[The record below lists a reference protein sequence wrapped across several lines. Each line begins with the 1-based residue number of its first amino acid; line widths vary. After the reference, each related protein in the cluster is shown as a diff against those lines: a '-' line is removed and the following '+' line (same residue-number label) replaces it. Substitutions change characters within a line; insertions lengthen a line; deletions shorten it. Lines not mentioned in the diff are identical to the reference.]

1 MTASSSTT
9 ASPVRLPGEVSVVNA
24 GLPLFATAIA
34 DQGRPVVQL
43 DWRIPGGGDPAVV
56 AALRRL
62 SGPRAAVIDAA
73 NAEVYRR
80 LDRGAPQVTG
90 VRPAAEVI
98 PALADGRLILHSGP
112 AIAYGR
118 ACDPLRRSMRAAVV
132 AEGWARDP
140 EQADTL
146 LASGQV
152 RTDSANAHQT
162 VVPMATA
169 MGPRTPVWV
178 AELAEAGIRA
188 FAPLGQGSGD
198 VAWFGKDSA
207 GAIERLVLLRDA
219 AGPVLA
225 DALAATGPLDVLSL
239 AAQAVAM
246 GDDVHV
252 RTQASTN
259 LLLRTLLPALVGGT
273 HPRRVEAAEFL
284 SANYLLF
291 LSLAM
296 AAARALTTWAGQVES
311 SSVVTGMSR
320 NGTDFAAWLAGPG
333 TRWQYAAAPA
343 VGSALYRPGRS
354 AGDAAPDIGDSSVLE
369 LIGLGGASA
378 AGSPAV
384 AQMVGGTMA
393 DAARLTEQLDL
404 VAVGRSTRFTLPAW
418 GMRGSPVGVD
428 VRKVVELGITP
439 KVTTGILHNS
449 DGSGQVGAGVAV
461 APIEVFVSALLDL
474 DARTAPPGT
483 AP

>member
-1 MTASSSTT
+1 MTAAARETDH
-9 ASPVRLPGEVSVVNA
+9 PVRLPDEVSVLNA
-24 GLPLFATAIA
+24 GLPLFAQAIA
-34 DQGRPVVQL
+34 DQDRPVIQL
-43 DWRIPGGGDPAVV
+43 DWRIPGGGDPEVV

-80 LDRGAPQVTG
+80 LDRGVPEVVA

-98 PALADGRLILHSGP
+98 PALDGERLILHSGP
-112 AIAYGR
+112 PIGYRDAR
-118 ACDPLRRSMRAAVV
+118 DPLQRSLRAAVC
-132 AEGWARDP
+132 AEGWAAGP
-140 EQADTL
+140 GQADEL

-152 RTDSANAHQT
+152 RTGSANHHQT

-178 AELAEAGIRA
+178 VELAEAGLQA
-188 FAPLGQGSGD
+188 YAPLGQGSGD
-198 VAWFGKDSA
+198 VAWFGKDSP
-207 GAIERLVLLRDA
+207 GAIERLILLRDA

-225 DALAATGPLDVLSL
+225 DALAATGPLNVLSF

-259 LLLRTLLPALVGGT
+259 LLLRTLLPALVRGA
-273 HPRRVEAAEFL
+273 HPRRGEVADFL

-296 AAARALTTWAGQVES
+296 AAARTLTLWAGQVENS
-311 SSVVTGMSR
+311 SIVAGMSR
-320 NGTDFAAWLAGPG
+320 NGTGFAAWLAGPG
-333 TRWQYAAAPA
+333 SSWQYAPSPL
-343 VGSALYRPGRS
+343 VGDALYQPGRS
-354 AGDAAPDIGDSSVLE
+354 EDDAAPDIGDSSVLE
-369 LIGLGGASA
+369 LIGLGGACA

-384 AQMVGGTMA
+384 AQLVGGTMA
-393 DAARLTEQLDL
+393 DAARLSEQLDL
-404 VAVGRSTRFTLPAW
+404 VCVGRSTRFILPTW
-418 GMRGSPVGVD
+418 GQRGSPVGVD

-449 DGSGQVGAGVAV
+449 DGSGQVGAGVAM
-461 APIEVFVSALLDL
+461 APIEVFTQALLDL
-474 DARTAPPGT
+474 DRRLG
-483 AP
+483 

>member
-1 MTASSSTT
+1 MTVNGYET
-9 ASPVRLPGEVSVVNA
+9 ARQVRLPGEISVVNV
-24 GLPLFATAIA
+24 GLPLFAEAIA
-34 DQGRPVVQL
+34 EQGRPAVQL
-43 DWRIPGGGDPAVV
+43 DWRIPGGGDPAAL

-62 SGPRAAVIDAA
+62 SGPKTAVIDAA

-80 LDRGAPQVTG
+80 LDKGVPQLTA

-98 PALADGRLILHSGP
+98 PALAGEQLILHSGP
-112 AIAYGR
+112 AIDYGR

-132 AEGWARDP
+132 AEGWATSP
-140 EQADTL
+140 EHADVR
-146 LASGQV
+146 LASGRV
-152 RTDSANAHQT
+152 RTDSANAHGV

-169 MGPRTPVWV
+169 MGPQTPVWV
-178 AELAEAGIRA
+178 VELADAGIQA
-188 FAPLGQGSGD
+188 YAPIGQGSGD
-198 VAWFGKDSA
+198 VAWFGKDSP
-207 GAIERLVLLRDA
+207 GAVERLVLLRDA

-225 DALAATGPLDVLSL
+225 EALAAVGPLNVLSL

-259 LLLRTLLPALVGGT
+259 LLLRTLLPALVRGT
-273 HPRRVEAAEFL
+273 HPRRGEVADFL
-284 SANYLLF
+284 SVNYLLF

-296 AAARALTTWAGQVES
+296 AAARALTTWASQVEWTS
-311 SSVVTGMSR
+311 IITGMSR
-320 NGTDFAAWLAGPG
+320 NGTDFAAWLGGPG
-333 TRWQYAAAPA
+333 VEWQYSDSPL

-354 AGDAAPDIGDSSVLE
+354 EADAAPDIGDSSVLE
-369 LIGLGGASA
+369 LIGLGGACA

-404 VAVGRSTRFTLPAW
+404 ICVGHSTRFTLPTW

-439 KVTTGILHNS
+439 RVTTGILHNS
-449 DGSGQVGAGVAV
+449 DGSGQIGAGVAV
-461 APIEVFVSALLDL
+461 APIEVFAKALLDL
-474 DARTAPPGT
+474 DARVP
-483 AP
+483 

>member
-1 MTASSSTT
+1 MTAGVYET
-9 ASPVRLPGEVSVVNA
+9 AQPTRLPDEVSVVNA
-24 GLPLFATAIA
+24 GLPLFAQAIA

-43 DWRIPGGGDPAVV
+43 DWRIPGGGDPDVV

-62 SGPRAAVIDAA
+62 CGPKAAVIDAA
-73 NAEVYRR
+73 NAEVCRR
-80 LDRGAPQVTG
+80 LDRGTPQAVA

-98 PALADGRLILHSGP
+98 PALAGERLILHSGP
-112 AIAYGR
+112 AIDYGE
-118 ACDPLRRSMRAAVV
+118 ACDPLRRSMRSAVC
-132 AEGWARDP
+132 AEGWAADP
-140 EQADTL
+140 GQADAL

-152 RTDSANAHQT
+152 RIDSANLHQT

-178 AELAEAGIRA
+178 VELAEAGIRTY
-188 FAPLGQGSGD
+188 APLGQGSGD
-198 VAWFGKDSA
+198 VAWFGKDSP

-225 DALAATGPLDVLSL
+225 DALAATGPLNVLSF

-259 LLLRTLLPALVGGT
+259 LLLRTLLPALVRGT
-273 HPRRVEAAEFL
+273 HPRRGEVADFL

-311 SSVVTGMSR
+311 SSIVTGMSR

-333 TRWQYAAAPA
+333 TPWQQTTSPL
-343 VGSALYRPGRS
+343 VGNALYKPGRS
-354 AGDAAPDIGDSSVLE
+354 EADAARDIGDSSVLE
-369 LIGLGGASA
+369 LIGLGGACA

-393 DAARLTEQLDL
+393 DAARLTEQLAL
-404 VAVGRSTRFTLPAW
+404 VCVSHSTRFILPAW

-461 APIEVFVSALLDL
+461 APAEVFTKALLDL
-474 DARTAPPGT
+474 DARVG
-483 AP
+483 

>member
-1 MTASSSTT
+1 MTSSIYET
-9 ASPVRLPGEVSVVNA
+9 AEPVRLPGEVSVVNA
-24 GLPLFATAIA
+24 GLPLFATAIS

-62 SGPRAAVIDAA
+62 SGPKAALIDAA

-80 LDRGAPQVTG
+80 LDRGAPRVTG
-90 VRPAAEVI
+90 VRPAAEVV
-98 PALADGRLILHSGP
+98 PSLADGRLILHSGP
-112 AIAYGR
+112 AIDYR
-118 ACDPLRRSMRAAVV
+118 DACDPLRRSMRSAVC
-132 AEGWARDP
+132 AEGWATDP
-140 EQADTL
+140 VQADAL

-152 RTDSANAHQT
+152 RTESANSHQV

-178 AELAEAGIRA
+178 VELAEAGIRA
-188 FAPLGQGSGD
+188 YAPLGQGSGD
-198 VAWFGKDSA
+198 VAWFGKDSP

-219 AGPVLA
+219 VGPVMA
-225 DALAATGPLDVLSL
+225 DALAVTGPLNVLSF

-259 LLLRTLLPALVGGT
+259 LLLRTLLPALVAGT
-273 HPRRVEAAEFL
+273 HPRRVEVAEFL

-296 AAARALTTWAGQVES
+296 AAARALTAWAGQVEY

-333 TRWQYAAAPA
+333 VEWQYWKSPL
-343 VGSALYRPGRS
+343 VGSALYQPGRGD
-354 AGDAAPDIGDSSVLE
+354 GDAAPDIGDSSVLE
-369 LIGLGGASA
+369 LVGLGCACA

-384 AQMVGGTMA
+384 AQMVGGTLA
-393 DAARLTEQLDL
+393 DAIRLTEQMDL
-404 VAVGRSTRFTLPAW
+404 ICVGRSTRFTLPTW

-439 KVTTGILHNS
+439 RVTTGILHNS
-449 DGSGQVGAGVAV
+449 DGSGQIGAGVAV
-461 APIEVFVSALLDL
+461 APIEVFVKALMDL
-474 DARTAPPGT
+474 DARIPQ
-483 AP
+483 